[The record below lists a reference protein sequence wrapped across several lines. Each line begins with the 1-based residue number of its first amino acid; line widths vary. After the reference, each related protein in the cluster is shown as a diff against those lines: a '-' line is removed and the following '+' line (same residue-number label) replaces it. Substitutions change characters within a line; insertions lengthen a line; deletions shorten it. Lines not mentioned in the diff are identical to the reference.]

1 MLSLQLFGFVCTVG
15 PPGIQR
21 MTESVLP
28 LVVKSSRRRKL
39 QGTQQRDSTGLL
51 QSVLNDG
58 HMTIS
63 LFSPLIV
70 RCIARLQK
78 EVFVAT
84 KNISQKSH
92 ETVFH
97 AWTWGCL
104 SCRSLFFFL
113 SLLLSLFSCL
123 WVKLMHQRLLKM
135 TRHTAGNT
143 GYHSHHSHTI
153 ERTSLCVWT
162 STINFR
168 FKVLVGTFGPQW
180 S

>member
-1 MLSLQLFGFVCTVG
+1 MLQQMNMEYEEEENENIMLSLQLSGFVCTVG

-51 QSVLNDG
+51 QSVLNDR

-97 AWTWGCL
+97 A
-104 SCRSLFFFL
+104 
-113 SLLLSLFSCL
+113 
-123 WVKLMHQRLLKM
+123 
-135 TRHTAGNT
+135 
-143 GYHSHHSHTI
+143 
-153 ERTSLCVWT
+153 
-162 STINFR
+162 
-168 FKVLVGTFGPQW
+168 
-180 S
+180 